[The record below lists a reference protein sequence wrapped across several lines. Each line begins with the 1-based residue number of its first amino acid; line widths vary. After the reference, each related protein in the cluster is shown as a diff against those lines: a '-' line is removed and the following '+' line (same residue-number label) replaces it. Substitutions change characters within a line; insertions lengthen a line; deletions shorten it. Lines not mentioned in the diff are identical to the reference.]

1 MCGNWKVLRADFC
14 HSFSRDKRINSLP
27 IHILDFKQLEEES
40 IDAVWARFLR
50 LLASSPDL
58 SLPEDVSLN
67 IFCSGLGMESA
78 LKLDIAARGSFAQKT
93 PTEGREILDFL
104 LENSSFPTNHNEPIQ
119 QECESRQEDLPA
131 AESSPS
137 TSTSLDSAIELMPDP
152 GTSGEEEI
160 KPPKSCVQF
169 EDEPS

>member
-1 MCGNWKVLRADFC
+1 MIVSMCGNWKVLRADFC

-50 LLASSPDL
+50 LLASSSDL

-67 IFCSGLGMESA
+67 IFCSDLGMKSA
-78 LKLDIAARGSFAQKT
+78 LTLDIAAGGSFAQKT

-119 QECESRQEDLPA
+119 QEYESRQKELPA

-137 TSTSLDSAIELMPDP
+137 TSTSLDSTVELMPDP
-152 GTSGEEEI
+152 GTAR
-160 KPPKSCVQF
+160 KKKF
-169 EDEPS
+169 NL